1 MTGRSFCAWALA
13 CAFAARAESPLPAS
27 PAWVSISSEELR
39 DRYDML
45 WAVSDVHGRREQ
57 LETLLLAAG
66 LAVRKRDGL
75 EWKPAHAK
83 QLLVVVGD
91 SIRGGPDSRGVV
103 LLLKTL
109 QQQAT
114 SAGSRVVVLL
124 GNQEVRFLADPL
136 RSGED
141 EYSEFIR
148 AMPVAAFV
156 GSWLFAHAGY
166 IDAHDDVDALRE
178 YFAHIGES
186 WTRGDY
192 GFFLQPH
199 SILEYHGWWKSDR
212 RRSRLKRRLAMLGLN
227 GLVFGHD
234 PDALAA
240 RGTIAMDAGEWF
252 TKLDTG
258 LKENASPGMMLSCE
272 LARVLRGSRL
282 AMSDA
287 GKPACRALT
296 PDGSL
301 REIPVY

>member
-1 MTGRSFCAWALA
+1 VTGRSFRAWALA
-13 CAFAARAESPLPAS
+13 CAFAARAEPALPAS
-27 PAWVSISSEELR
+27 PAWITISSDELR

-91 SIRGGPDSRGVV
+91 SIQGGPDSRGVV
-103 LLLKTL
+103 RLWKRL
-109 QQQAT
+109 QQQAAG
-114 SAGSRVVVLL
+114 AGSRVVVLL
-124 GNQEVRFLADPL
+124 GNHEVRFLADPL

-141 EYSEFIR
+141 EFSRFIQ
-148 AMPVAAFV
+148 AMPVAAVV

-166 IDAHDDVDALRE
+166 IDARDDVDALRE
-178 YFAHIGES
+178 YFARIGES
-186 WTRGDY
+186 WERGDRA
-192 GFFLQPH
+192 FLLQPH
-199 SILEYHGWWKSDR
+199 SILEYHGWWKSER
-212 RRSRLKRRLAMLGLN
+212 RRSRLKKRLATLGLN

-234 PDALAA
+234 PDALGA
-240 RGTIAMDAGEWF
+240 RRTIAMDNGGWF

-258 LKENASPGMMLSCE
+258 LKEKASQGVMLRCE
-272 LARVLRGSRL
+272 LTRLLRGIEL
-282 AMSDA
+282 AMSDE
-287 GKPACRALT
+287 GKPTCRALT

-301 REIPVY
+301 REIPVR

>member
-13 CAFAARAESPLPAS
+13 CAGAARAEPPLPAS
-27 PAWVSISSEELR
+27 PAWISISSEELR
-39 DRYDML
+39 DRYERL

-109 QQQAT
+109 QQQANG
-114 SAGSRVVVLL
+114 AGSRVVVLL
-124 GNQEVRFLADPL
+124 GNQEVRFLAHPL
-136 RSGED
+136 RRHD
-141 EYSEFIR
+141 DYSQFIQ

-166 IDAHDDVDALRE
+166 FDADARD
-178 YFAHIGES
+178 YFARTGES
-186 WTRGDY
+186 WVRGDY
-192 GFFLQPH
+192 GFLLQPH
-199 SILEYHGWWKSDR
+199 SILGYHGWWKSER
-212 RRSRLKRRLAMLGLN
+212 RRAKLKKRLALLGLN

-234 PDALAA
+234 PEALGAKA
-240 RGTIAMDAGEWF
+240 TIAMDADGWF

-258 LKENASPGMMLSCE
+258 LKEHASRGMMLRCE
-272 LARVLRGSRL
+272 LNQMLRRGVLM
-282 AMSDA
+282 MSDA

-301 REIPVY
+301 REIPVH